1 MLSLQ
6 GKVALVTGASSGIG
20 ESCARVLARE
30 GARVVVADIDADAGQ
45 AVVEDLRRAGSEA
58 FFGRADVSSSD
69 DVQSIVHQAMERFG
83 QLDIACNNAGIGG
96 PTVPCADYPED
107 GWASVIAVNLTG
119 VFLCMKYEIQQ
130 MRARG
135 GAIVNMASILGMVG
149 FGNSPAYVAAKHG
162 VLGLTKTAAIEYA
175 TQGIRINAVCP
186 AFIST
191 PLLQGIE
198 ADEGLR
204 QMIVGLHPM
213 ARLGRPEEVAELVA
227 WLCSDAASFVT
238 GAAYLVDGGYVAR

>member
-119 VFLCMKYEIQQ
+119 VFLCMKYEIQK

>member
-107 GWASVIAVNLTG
+107 GWESVIAVNLTG

-204 QMIVGLHPM
+204 QMVVGLHPM